1 MPKVG
6 ADYLSTCNFY
16 NDEFRNN
23 NSMNIVI
30 TGGAGFLGSGLVKKL
45 LTDFPELQQI
55 HVVDR
60 AKLDTG
66 LLESDKVRSTVADIT
81 NPDEITKIIDRTTTH
96 VFHLAAIVSSHA
108 EEDFDLGMSVN
119 LQATQLLLERCRQVN
134 PDIRFIFSSSV
145 AVFGGKLPDEIDA
158 MTAMLPSSSY
168 GTQKAIGEL
177 LVNDYARKG
186 FVDALSVRLPT
197 VCIRP
202 GAPNKAASSFVSG
215 IIREPLKREPSNC
228 PVDVDLPLWVSSPD
242 TVIQNIVHASQI
254 NTQEL
259 TGFRTLSL
267 PGLQTCPKE
276 MIDSLAKQAGNDYLE
291 YISYD
296 KDPAIERI
304 VSSWPKSINVERELS
319 LGFKKDKD
327 FDSIL
332 GLYIDQHPI
341 T

>member
-1 MPKVG
+1 
-6 ADYLSTCNFY
+6 
-16 NDEFRNN
+16 
-23 NSMNIVI
+23 MNIVI
-30 TGGAGFLGSGLVKKL
+30 TGGAGFLGSALVKKL
-45 LTDFPELQQI
+45 LSDCPDI
-55 HVVDR
+55 NGIRVVDI
-60 AKLDTG
+60 AKLDIAP
-66 LLESDKVRSTVADIT
+66 EERDKVVSTVADIT
-81 NPDEITKIIDRTTTH
+81 NPDEIANIINENTTH

-108 EEDFDLGMSVN
+108 EQDFDLGMSVN
-119 LQATQLLLERCRQVN
+119 LKATQLLLERCRQVN
-134 PDIRFIFSSSV
+134 PAIRFVFSSSV
-145 AVFGGKLPDEIDA
+145 AVFGGKLPDEIDP
-158 MTAMLPSSSY
+158 MTALQPSSSY

-215 IIREPLKREPSNC
+215 IMREPLKREVSNC
-228 PVDVDLPLWVSSPD
+228 PVDVNLPLWVSSPQ
-242 TVIQNIVHASQI
+242 TVIRNLIHASQI
-254 NTQEL
+254 NTEQL

-276 MIDSLAKQAGNDYLE
+276 MIESLANQAGNDYLD
-291 YISYD
+291 YISYVI
-296 KDPAIERI
+296 DPAIEPI

-319 LGFKKDKD
+319 LGFKQDKD

-341 T
+341 S

>member
-1 MPKVG
+1 
-6 ADYLSTCNFY
+6 
-16 NDEFRNN
+16 
-23 NSMNIVI
+23 
-30 TGGAGFLGSGLVKKL
+30 
-45 LTDFPELQQI
+45 
-55 HVVDR
+55 
-60 AKLDTG
+60 
-66 LLESDKVRSTVADIT
+66 
-81 NPDEITKIIDRTTTH
+81 
-96 VFHLAAIVSSHA
+96 
-108 EEDFDLGMSVN
+108 
-119 LQATQLLLERCRQVN
+119 
-134 PDIRFIFSSSV
+134 
-145 AVFGGKLPDEIDA
+145 

-215 IIREPLKREPSNC
+215 IIREPLKRESSNC

-267 PGLQTCPKE
+267 PGLQTCAKE
-276 MIDSLAKQAGNDYLE
+276 MIESLAKQAGNDYLE

-296 KDPAIERI
+296 KDPTIERI